1 MANPTR
7 VVMDCDTGV
16 DDAMAILFG
25 LLSPAIDIVG
35 ISTVWGNT
43 GVEKT
48 TENTLRL
55 LEIVNQ
61 PNVPVARGAAKPLLG
76 AIPTSGG
83 GGSVH
88 GSDGQGNTNL
98 PPPSLK
104 ETGENGADQIIRLAR
119 ENPGEL
125 ILVPTGPMTNVGIA
139 LAKDPAIAK
148 LYRACVL
155 MGGAVQTPGNVSGV
169 AEANIWHDPEAA
181 QMIFDAPW
189 PITVVGLDVTHQVRL
204 TEPLRQKLNES
215 GTPAGKHLYRIVDHY
230 FAAYARRWGKRES
243 AMHDALA
250 LGIAADPS
258 LMLNPPK
265 GRVDVEL
272 TGTHTRG
279 MTVADLRPGQ
289 PADRANATVPLQVD
303 AQRFLDWFMDV
314 LGKSH

>member
-1 MANPTR
+1 MPNSVR

-16 DDAMAILFG
+16 DDAMAILYG
-25 LLSPAIDIVG
+25 LLSPDIDIVG

-43 GVEKT
+43 GVDLT
-48 TENTLRL
+48 TINTLRL
-55 LEIVNQ
+55 LEIVDQ
-61 PNVPVARGAAKPLLG
+61 PRVPVARGAARPLLG
-76 AIPTSGG
+76 PEPAG

-98 PPPSLK
+98 SLPKLK
-104 ETGENGADQIIRLAR
+104 ETGEHGADQIIRLAH
-119 ENPGEL
+119 EHPGEL

-139 LAKDPAIAK
+139 LAKDPSIAK
-148 LYRACVL
+148 LYRGCVL
-155 MGGAVQTPGNVSGV
+155 MGGAFQTPGNVTAV

-181 QMIFDAPW
+181 QTIFEAPW
-189 PITVVGLDVTHQVRL
+189 PITVVALDITHQVRL
-204 TEPLRQKLNES
+204 TEPLRQRLNDS
-215 GTPAGKHLYRIVDHY
+215 GTPAGQHLYRIVDHY
-230 FAAYARRWGKRES
+230 FSAYARRWGKRES

-258 LMLNPPK
+258 LMIDPPR

-289 PADRANATVPLQVD
+289 PPERANATVPLQVD
-303 AQRFLDWFMDV
+303 VQRFLDRFMTV
-314 LGKSH
+314 LTTKQ

>member
-1 MANPTR
+1 MPNLVR

-43 GVEKT
+43 GVDKT
-48 TENTLRL
+48 TMNTLRL

-61 PNVPVARGAAKPLLG
+61 PNVPVARGAARPLLG
-76 AIPTSGG
+76 PEPAGA
-83 GGSVH
+83 GSVH

-98 PPPSLK
+98 PPPKLK
-104 ETGENGADQIIRLAR
+104 ETGEHGADQIIRLAH
-119 ENPGEL
+119 EHPGEL

-139 LAKDPAIAK
+139 LSKDPEIAR

-155 MGGAVQTPGNVSGV
+155 MGGVVQTPGNVTGV

-181 QMIFDAPW
+181 QMIFDARW

-204 TEPLRQKLNES
+204 TEPLRQQLKDS
-215 GTPAGKHLYRIVDHY
+215 GTPAGQHLYRIVDHY
-230 FAAYARRWGKRES
+230 FAAYERRWGKRES

-279 MTVADLRPGQ
+279 MTVADLRPGA
-289 PADRANATVPLQVD
+289 PTDRANATVPLAVD
-303 AQRFLDWFMDV
+303 AQRFLDWWMDV
-314 LGKSH
+314 LCRKAA